1 MLDYSRRFKAEN
13 KKYKISPTERAMAD
27 LVSLGWQP
35 QDVYIAIGL
44 YKPAL
49 SDEYNKE
56 QIEKMITD
64 KEFAEYNKMREKNI
78 RRGILKQSVKE
89 INGEEEDDDINLI
102 DKEEVLK
109 QMLRSALSLPQN
121 DPNRVKML
129 MQYAELQQMKKEEVD
144 TEDNTVHYYLPLSCN
159 NCSLYQSSMI
169 KARKH
174 KDIL

>member
-1 MLDYSRRFKAEN
+1 MLDFSRRFKAEN
-13 KKYKISPTERAMAD
+13 KKLKISPTERAMAD
-27 LVSLGWQP
+27 LVSLGWNP
-35 QDVYIAIGL
+35 QDAFIAIGQ

-56 QIEKMITD
+56 QVEKIITD
-64 KEFAEYNKMREKNI
+64 PVFTEYNKMREKNI
-78 RRGILKQSVKE
+78 RRGILKQSVKD
-89 INGEEEDDDINLI
+89 INGEEEEDINLI

-129 MQYAELQQMKKEEVD
+129 MQYAELQQMKKEEVE
-144 TEDNTVHYYLPLSCN
+144 TEDNTIHYYLPLSCN
-159 NCSLYQSSMI
+159 NCSLYQ
-169 KARKH
+169 KTLRRATPH